1 MAKTELETV
10 EGGNFTAAHVGPWER
25 LDEYVFTDSKLP
37 GEYPGKLF
45 LKKELRL
52 TALEVSLNKLAPG
65 GAIPFYHKH
74 QANEE
79 LYVFIGGEGQFQI
92 DGEIIDV
99 REGTVIRVAPEG
111 ERAWRNNST
120 EDLYFV
126 VIQAKAGSFE
136 GETISDGKGVQRT
149 IMWPQEEN
157 D

>member
-10 EGGNFTAAHVGPWER
+10 EGGNFTAAYVGRWER
-25 LDEYVFTDSKLP
+25 LDEYVFSDSNLP

-45 LKKELRL
+45 LKKELGL

-74 QANEE
+74 QTNEE
-79 LYVFIGGEGQFQI
+79 LYIFIGGEGQFQI

-136 GETISDGKGVQRT
+136 KVTISDGKGVPGTVR
-149 IMWPQEEN
+149 WP
-157 D
+157 

>member
-1 MAKTELETV
+1 MAKTESETV
-10 EGGNFTAAHVGPWER
+10 EGGNFTAVQAGSLER
-25 LDEYVFTDSKLP
+25 LDEYVFSDSKLP

-45 LKKELRL
+45 LKKKLGL

-74 QANEE
+74 QTNEE
-79 LYVFIGGEGQFQI
+79 LYVFIGGEGQFQV

-99 REGTVIRVAPEG
+99 CEGTVIRVAPEG

-136 GETISDGKGVQRT
+136 GETISDGKGVPDTVR
-149 IMWPQEEN
+149 WP
-157 D
+157 

>member
-1 MAKTELETV
+1 MEKTELETI
-10 EGGNFTAAHVGPWER
+10 EGRNFTAAQVDSLER
-25 LDEYVFTDSKLP
+25 LDEYVFSDSKLP

-45 LKKELRL
+45 LNKGLRL

-74 QANEE
+74 QTNEE
-79 LYVFIGGEGQFQI
+79 LYVFVGGEGQFQI

-99 REGTVIRVAPEG
+99 CEGTVIRVAPEG

-120 EDLYFV
+120 GDLYFV

-136 GETISDGKGVQRT
+136 GETISDGKGVPGTVR
-149 IMWPQEEN
+149 WP
-157 D
+157 